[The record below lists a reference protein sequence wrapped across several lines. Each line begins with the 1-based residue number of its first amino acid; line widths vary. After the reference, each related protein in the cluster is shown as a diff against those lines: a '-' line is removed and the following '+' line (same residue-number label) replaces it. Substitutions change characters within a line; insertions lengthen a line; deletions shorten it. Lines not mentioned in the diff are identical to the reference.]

1 MRVLNPC
8 ISSLPT
14 PGISFKTQA
23 LYVTVFVSRYLD
35 LFTTWISLYNF
46 IMKIFFIGSS
56 IYILYLMKVRFRYV
70 HTHPFHTFSFPLPTF
85 VQNVDHSHSTLHTA
99 RQANA

>member
-1 MRVLNPC
+1 MPC
-8 ISSLPT
+8 ILPLPY

-46 IMKIFFIGSS
+46 FMKVFFIGSS

-70 HTHPFHTFSFPLPTF
+70 HPTPPLPVPPFPSPRLRTK
-85 VQNVDHSHSTLHTA
+85 VDHPHSTLHTA
-99 RQANA
+99 QQANA